1 MHSITIEGTTFRFYD
16 HLYAV
21 SRAGIVLRN
30 LLPYEPKLRP
40 DGYAAVGRR
49 RLLHRM
55 VATCW
60 CDRPE
65 GANHVHHKNHNKGDN
80 RASNLEWITHKVH
93 MSERHPEI
101 RRGQSM
107 SERGKQTLRELRT
120 GSVTSEVTKQKQREA
135 SLRLGCKPPPRPV
148 GTKCS
153 AAAIAKMQAN
163 SPNAAAC
170 EILGV
175 AYPSFSAAGR
185 ALGIKPHTLRKRC
198 LSESFPDYRIRGE

>member
-1 MHSITIEGTTFRFYD
+1 MLSITIEGTTFRFYD

-21 SRAGIVLRN
+21 SRAGAVLRN
-30 LLPYEPKLRP
+30 LLPYEPRPRP

-65 GANHVHHKNHNKGDN
+65 GANHIHHKNHDKADN
-80 RASNLEWITHKVH
+80 RASNLEWVTPTSH
-93 MSERHPEI
+93 MSDRHKEI
-101 RRGQSM
+101 KRGQSM
-107 SERGKQTLRELRT
+107 SDAGRQKLRELRT
-120 GSVTSEVTKQKQREA
+120 GSVTSEATKQKQREA
-135 SLRLGCKPPPRPV
+135 SLRLGSKPPPRPV

-153 AAAIAKMQAN
+153 AEAIAKMRAN

-170 EILGV
+170 EIHGI
-175 AYPSFSAAGR
+175 AYQSFSEAGR

-198 LSESFPDYRIRGE
+198 LSENFPDYKVRGE

>member
-1 MHSITIEGTTFRFYD
+1 MNSITIDGTTFRFYD

-30 LLPYEPKLRP
+30 LLPYEPRVRP
-40 DGYAAVGRR
+40 DGYADVGRK

-65 GANHVHHKNHNKGDN
+65 GAQHVHHKNHNKSDN
-80 RASNLEWITHKVH
+80 RAANLEWVTPKQHNNDYHPGISRGHV
-93 MSERHPEI
+93 MSEL
-101 RRGQSM
+101 
-107 SERGKQTLRELRT
+107 GKQKLRDLRK
-120 GSVTSEVTKQKQREA
+120 GSVTNEITKQKQREA
-135 SLRLGCKPPPRPV
+135 NLRAGIKPPPRPL

-153 AAAIAKMQAN
+153 VEAIAKMRAN

-175 AYPSFSAAGR
+175 TYPSFSAASR
-185 ALGIKPHTLRKRC
+185 ALGQKPHTLRKRC
-198 LSESFPDYRIRGE
+198 LSENFPDYKVRGE